1 MNRKFA
7 RRANLPQPDGQT
19 PPQHRAGGTAPFSG
33 GGNPYPLFAAPALT
47 PKSCYALTMLG
58 VLLVIAGSFIIG
70 FTVGFGVREM
80 ISRRR
85 RRRQG
90 RVILW

>member
-1 MNRKFA
+1 
-7 RRANLPQPDGQT
+7 
-19 PPQHRAGGTAPFSG
+19 
-33 GGNPYPLFAAPALT
+33 
-47 PKSCYALTMLG
+47 MLG